1 MRWVRGVDGDLMN
14 WSEARLELSHV
25 LNLDPP
31 TCTERVLVLALGFTG
46 IQVRWARLASRQGR
60 YDGTYLM

>member
-1 MRWVRGVDGDLMN
+1 MN

-31 TCTERVLVLALGFTG
+31 HVYRASTGLGFG
-46 IQVRWARLASRQGR
+46 IYRDSGKVGKIGKQASRPAGQQASRQAGKQAR
-60 YDGTYLM
+60 